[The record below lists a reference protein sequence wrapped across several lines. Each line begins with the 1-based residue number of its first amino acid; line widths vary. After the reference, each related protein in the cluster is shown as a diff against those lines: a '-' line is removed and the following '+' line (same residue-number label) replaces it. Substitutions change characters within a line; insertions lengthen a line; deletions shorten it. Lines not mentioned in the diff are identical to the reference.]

1 MMLRSI
7 LLGCMILTFGYC
19 LSQKSYAII
28 RTDSPP
34 EIDGEVTEGIWEK
47 TDVAT
52 DFTTSIPVFGE
63 QSRFHSEFRMC
74 YDDNALYVSGRMYDP
89 NPDSVS
95 YTFSQRDD
103 FGNADWAA
111 VNIDP
116 FANNITA
123 FSFAVTSAGVE
134 IDGLESASGDF
145 DPSWN
150 SVWRSAATKT
160 EYGWSFEM
168 KIPHSAYRFPN
179 KDIQEWKINFAR
191 NVRREREMSNWNAID
206 PQVYGSITQSG
217 DLKGIEGVKSP
228 LRLSVTPYT
237 TGYLENS
244 YDAQL
249 DKQTWKQRITGGLD
263 LKYGLNDAFT
273 LDMTLIP
280 DFGQTISDQQVLNL
294 GPFEVRFNENRPFFL
309 EGTDLFQIGGVFYS
323 RRIGGTPYNYG
334 NAYRDLDD
342 GETVVQNPNA
352 APLINATK
360 VSGRTKS
367 GLGIGIFNAIEAKSQ
382 AIIRDSLGNERYVET
397 NPLTNYNVF
406 VLSQNTKNNG
416 TISFVNTNVT
426 RIGDDP
432 DANVSVVESNMFSKN
447 GKFRLFTA
455 AKVSSVMGDETV
467 NGHNF
472 GTRISKIS
480 GTWRYNIG
488 YWEESDTY
496 DPNDL
501 GFLFNNNERGIS
513 TEISWNDFKGS
524 KRFFRRS
531 FKANWWYVE
540 LFKPQ
545 LYQNS
550 QFGFTLG
557 GLHKKQFYTQI
568 RAEIN
573 PFGEVNHFES
583 RVFGKEL
590 LFNESIYFN
599 YFISTDYSKRLAL
612 DMRAWVKDYLFNSQY
627 GVNIF
632 VSPRFRA
639 SDRLDLILES
649 SIQSLN
655 DDYGYVSAQDNA
667 FNGNILIGTRDRLIV
682 ENVIRSR
689 LVFTNRMGIDF
700 RLRHYWQQVEYS
712 GFRELLDEGELRA
725 TSYNPQNEE
734 GISVHNTNYNA
745 FTLDVNFR
753 WIFIPG
759 SELTIFYKNNI
770 FQTKNRLE
778 ETYFTTFDTLFDQ
791 PQINSISLRLLV
803 FVDAI
808 YFRRKNKD
816 EKRKVD

>member
-1 MMLRSI
+1 MMKRAVLVGWIMLVSVVALAQRS
-7 LLGCMILTFGYC
+7 YN
-19 LSQKSYAII
+19 II
-28 RTDSPP
+28 RTELPP
-34 EIDGEVTEGIWEK
+34 EIDGNVKEEIWDQAEV
-47 TDVAT
+47 AS
-52 DFTTSIPVFGE
+52 DFTTNSPVPGNP
-63 QSRFHSEFRMC
+63 SRYKSEFRMC
-74 YDDNALYVSGRMYDP
+74 YDDNALYISGRLYDP
-89 NPDSVS
+89 EPDSVS
-95 YTFSQRDD
+95 YTLSQRDD
-103 FGNADWAA
+103 FGNADFAA
-111 VNIDP
+111 INIDP

-134 IDGLESASGDF
+134 IDGLESANGNF
-145 DPSWN
+145 DRSWN
-150 SVWRSAATKT
+150 TVWRSAVSKT

-179 KDIQEWKINFAR
+179 KNIQEWNINFNR
-191 NVRREREMSNWNAID
+191 SVRRDREFSNWNPID
-206 PQVYGSITQSG
+206 PQVFGEITQSG
-217 DLKGIEGVKSP
+217 KLVGIEGIQSP
-228 LRLSVTPYT
+228 LRLSITPYT

-244 YDAQL
+244 YDSDL
-249 DKQTWKQRITGGLD
+249 GKQTWKERLTGGVD

-323 RRIGGTPYNYG
+323 RRIGGTPYNYNNVSANLG
-334 NAYRDLDD
+334 D
-342 GETVVQNPNA
+342 GEEVVQNPSV

-367 GLGIGIFNAIEAKSQ
+367 GLGIGVFNAIEARSN
-382 AIIRDSLGNERYVET
+382 ATITDSLGNERQIET

-416 TISFVNTNVT
+416 IISFVNTNVT
-426 RIGDDP
+426 RGGEAA
-432 DANVSVVESNMFSKN
+432 DANVSVIESNMFSKD
-447 GKFRLFTA
+447 GKYRVFTS
-455 AKVSSVMGDETV
+455 AKLSSIMGEETV

-472 GTRISKIS
+472 GARIHKVS

-501 GFLFNNNERGIS
+501 GFLFNNNERGYS
-513 TEISWNDFKGS
+513 GEVSWNDFQGS
-524 KRFFRRS
+524 KRFFRRN
-531 FKANWWYVE
+531 FRVNWWYTE
-540 LFKPQ
+540 LYKPQ
-545 LYQNS
+545 LYQNT
-550 QFGFTLG
+550 QFGATLG

-568 RAEIN
+568 RTEVN

-590 LFNESIYFN
+590 HFNESIFFS
-599 YFISTDYSKRLAL
+599 YFISTDYSKRIAL
-612 DMRAWVKDYLFNSQY
+612 DVRAWVKDFLYTNQY
-627 GVNIF
+627 GTNLY

-639 SDRLDLILES
+639 SDRLDIIVES
-649 SIQSLN
+649 SVQNLN
-655 DDYGYVSAQDNA
+655 HDYGYVSVQDDA
-667 FNGNILIGTRDRLIV
+667 FEGDIMIGVRDRLIV
-682 ENVIRSR
+682 ENNIRSR

-700 RLRHYWQQVEYS
+700 RLRHYWQQVDYT
-712 GFRELLDEGELRA
+712 GFRELIDEGELQETA
-725 TSYNPQNEE
+725 YNPLNDE
-734 GISVHNTNYNA
+734 GVSVHNTNYNA

-778 ETYFTTFDTLFDQ
+778 PSYFTTFETLFEQ

-803 FVDAI
+803 FLDAI
-808 YFRRKNKD
+808 YLRRKDK
-816 EKRKVD
+816 K

>member
-1 MMLRSI
+1 MRAILVGWMVMMGVVALAQRSYTI
-7 LLGCMILTFGYC
+7 V
-19 LSQKSYAII
+19 
-28 RTDSPP
+28 RTETSP
-34 EIDGEVTEGIWEK
+34 EIDGDVDEPLWEK
-47 TDVAT
+47 AEIAT
-52 DFTTSIPVFGE
+52 DFTTNSPVPGKP
-63 QSRFHSEFRMC
+63 SRYKSEFRMC
-74 YDDNALYVSGRMYDP
+74 YDNNALYISGRLYDP
-89 NPDSVS
+89 EPDSIS
-95 YTFSQRDD
+95 YTLSQRDD
-103 FGNADWAA
+103 FGNADWVAI
-111 VNIDP
+111 NIDP

-123 FSFAVTSAGVE
+123 FSFALTSAGVE
-134 IDGLESASGDF
+134 IDGLESADGSF
-145 DPSWN
+145 DQSWN
-150 SVWRSAATKT
+150 TVWRSAVSKT

-179 KDIQEWKINFAR
+179 KDIQEWNINFAR
-191 NVRREREMSNWNAID
+191 SVRRDRELSNWNPID
-206 PQVYGSITQSG
+206 PQVFGEITQSG
-217 DLKGIEGVKSP
+217 KLAGIEGVTSP
-228 LRLSVTPYT
+228 LRLSITPYT

-244 YDAQL
+244 FDDAAG
-249 DKQTWKQRITGGLD
+249 KQTWKQRVTGGMD

-280 DFGQTISDQQVLNL
+280 DFGQTISDQQILNL

-323 RRIGGTPYNYG
+323 RRIGGTPYKYFD
-334 NAYRDLDD
+334 AYNDLEE
-342 GETVVQNPNA
+342 GEEVIQNPSV
-352 APLINATK
+352 APLVNATK

-367 GLGIGIFNAIEAKSQ
+367 GLGIGVFNAIEARSN
-382 AIIRDSLGNERYVET
+382 ALIVDSLGNEREFET

-426 RIGDDP
+426 RVGEAS
-432 DANVSVVESNMFSKN
+432 DANVSVVESNMFSQD
-447 GKFRLFTA
+447 GKYRLFTS

-472 GTRISKIS
+472 GARISKVS

-501 GFLFNNNERGIS
+501 GFLFNNNERGYS
-513 TEISWNDFKGS
+513 GEVSWNDFQGS
-524 KRFFRRS
+524 KRFFRRN
-531 FKANWWYVE
+531 FRVNWWYTE
-540 LFKPQ
+540 LYKPQ
-545 LYQNS
+545 LYQNT
-550 QFGFTLG
+550 QFGATLG

-568 RAEIN
+568 RAEVN

-590 LFNESIYFN
+590 YFNESIFLSYFL
-599 YFISTDYSKRLAL
+599 STDYSKRIAL
-612 DMRAWVKDYLFNSQY
+612 DVRAWVKDFLYTSQR
-627 GVNIF
+627 GTNLF
-632 VSPRFRA
+632 VSPRLRA
-639 SDRLDLILES
+639 SDRLDIILES
-649 SIQSLN
+649 SVQNLQH
-655 DDYGYVSAQDNA
+655 DYGYVSVQDDNFSEA
-667 FNGNILIGTRDRLIV
+667 IMIGTRDRLIV

-700 RLRHYWQQVEYS
+700 RLRHYWQQVDYT
-712 GFRELLDEGELRA
+712 GFRELIDEGELRETA
-725 TSYNPQNEE
+725 YNPLNDE
-734 GISVHNTNYNA
+734 GVSVHNTNYNA

-778 ETYFTTFDTLFDQ
+778 PSYFTTFETLFEQ

-803 FVDAI
+803 FLDAI
-808 YFRRKNKD
+808 YLRRKDK
-816 EKRKVD
+816 K